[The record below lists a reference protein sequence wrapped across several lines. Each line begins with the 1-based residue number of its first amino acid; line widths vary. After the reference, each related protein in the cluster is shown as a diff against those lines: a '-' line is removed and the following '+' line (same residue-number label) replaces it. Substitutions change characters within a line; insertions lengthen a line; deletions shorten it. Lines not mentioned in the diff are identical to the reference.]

1 MKPLVLVG
9 ILLAALG
16 GFVLV
21 RGLTYTKD
29 KSVLEIGGLK
39 ASVEE
44 RRSIPTWVGVIGLVA
59 GVGLIVAGAGKR
71 GS

>member
-9 ILLAALG
+9 LLLAALG
-16 GFVLV
+16 GFILV

-44 RRSIPTWVGVIGLVA
+44 RRSIPTWVGVVGLVV
-59 GVGLIVAGAGKR
+59 GVGLIVAGGAKAR
-71 GS
+71 S